1 MDRRDHL
8 RGRLPLVAVLVEPS
22 ASMLSY
28 TAGFAMLVY
37 VDVKLALSLVAGVP
51 ACLLASFPLLLSWF
65 LRCCVHLSAC
75 LPVCLSASPRLPS
88 PCLAFPCPVY
98 LVWSASLS
106 PPCLCLSFSLSLAF
120 FLVQVLLATGF
131 QVCSATCF
139 LIPNTYQRVGT
150 AISGPLLSGNRH
162 PGTCLRRLLYSRCL
176 QLKSRRPSPS

>member
-75 LPVCLSASPRLPS
+75 LPVCLSVCLASPRLALPS
-88 PCLAFPCPVY
+88 
-98 LVWSASLS
+98 LVLSILSGLPLSRLPASV
-106 PPCLCLSFSLSLAF
+106 SLSLSLLLFSLCKSCWLQACRSAQRPAF
-120 FLVQVLLATGF
+120 
-131 QVCSATCF
+131 
-139 LIPNTYQRVGT
+139 
-150 AISGPLLSGNRH
+150 
-162 PGTCLRRLLYSRCL
+162 
-176 QLKSRRPSPS
+176 